1 MIGRILGAVATAYLA
16 LGGATAEAQV
26 PSPPARPVAALVG
39 TYDGGSTP
47 LDVRERDG
55 TLYLNGGGF
64 QQEPVRRS
72 GTHFAISRDGRD
84 RSVTFVRRHGA
95 VTAVI
100 VDGTSFPRRD
110 YGGEVE
116 AQIRAGGRSDIT
128 AIRARARAITP
139 PAEAPPERAEEL
151 RNLEKIIPN
160 VRLDIQ
166 YAKTNNFVGV
176 PLYEKSGAFL
186 QRPAAEALA
195 RVASALRPF
204 GYGLLIHDG
213 YRPWY
218 VTRIF
223 WDVTPDSSHVFVADP
238 AKGSRHNRGAAVDL
252 TLYRLADGKPVE
264 MPSRYDEMS
273 VRAYA
278 DYPGGTTRQRW
289 HRDLL
294 RREMERQGFTVYPE
308 EWWHFDYRDWQ
319 KYAIQNLSLPA
330 LLTRRR

>member
-1 MIGRILGAVATAYLA
+1 MVGRIQSALAAGCLALAALTAAAKAPPPPPRAVA
-16 LGGATAEAQV
+16 V
-26 PSPPARPVAALVG
+26 LVG
-39 TYDGGSTP
+39 TYDGGSSP
-47 LDVRERDG
+47 IDVHERDG
-55 TLYLNGGGF
+55 TVYLSGVGL
-64 QQEPVRRS
+64 QEEPLRRS
-72 GTHFAISRDGRD
+72 GRAFVFVRDGGD
-84 RSVTFVRRHGA
+84 RSVAFVRDSGA

-100 VDGTSFPRRD
+100 VDGKTFPRRD
-110 YGGEVE
+110 FGAEVE
-116 AQIRAGGRSDIT
+116 AQIRAGVRSDLT
-128 AIRARARAITP
+128 AIRARAMAMTP
-139 PAEAPPERAEEL
+139 PAEAQPERTEEL
-151 RNLEKIIPN
+151 GNLETIVPA
-160 VRLDIQ
+160 VRLDIR
-166 YAKTNNFVGV
+166 YAKTTNFVGA

-195 RVASALRPF
+195 RVAAALRPL

-238 AKGSRHNRGAAVDL
+238 AKGSRHNRGAAIDL

-264 MPSRYDEMS
+264 MTSRYDEMS

-289 HRDLL
+289 HRALL
-294 RREMERQGFTVYPE
+294 RREMERQGFTVYRE

-319 KYAIQNLSLPA
+319 KYAIQNLSLPE
-330 LLTRRR
+330 LLARRR